1 MNENSQDF
9 AVPLFWLT
17 LIVLGQEIIN
27 LLVLAL
33 EFSSID
39 SILIFAAGYTLN
51 YLWPLELFKSTNA
64 MKIWQFPLLIHFN
77 AKAIQS
83 CIREQNK

>member
-1 MNENSQDF
+1 MG
-9 AVPLFWLT
+9 
-17 LIVLGQEIIN
+17 LGQEIIN

-39 SILIFAAGYTLN
+39 SILTFAAGYTLN

-64 MKIWQFPLLIHFN
+64 MKIWQFPLLIHLN

-83 CIREQNK
+83 CIHERNK